1 MIKYLLEMF
10 LVSLIL
16 TIAIEFVVIWLLSRI
31 SCSMSF
37 IHKKQGVFLVVLVN
51 VLTNPPAVLIC
62 WLAGLYLT
70 NVSAM
75 IVQILTEAAVVIVEA
90 WIYHIFAKEKQW
102 DIRNPAVL
110 SGVANICSWLCGIAM
125 MAVRDI
131 LI

>member
-31 SCSMSF
+31 NRSMSF
-37 IHKKQGVFLVVLVN
+37 IRKKQGVFLVVLVN

-62 WLAGLYLT
+62 WLASLYMGNAL
-70 NVSAM
+70 AM
-75 IVQILTEAAVVIVEA
+75 IVQILTEAAVVVVEA
-90 WIYHIFAKEKQW
+90 WIYYIFAKEKQW
-102 DIRNPAVL
+102 DIRNPVIL
-110 SGVANICSWLCGIAM
+110 SCVANICSWLCGIAL

>member
-10 LVSLIL
+10 LVSLIM
-16 TIAIEFVVIWLLSRI
+16 TIAIELVAICLFSRI
-31 SCSMSF
+31 SRSMSF

-62 WLAGLYLT
+62 WIAGLYLG
-70 NVSAM
+70 NVQAM

-90 WIYHIFAKEKQW
+90 WVYHIFAKEKQW
-102 DIRNPAVL
+102 DIRNPVIL
-110 SGVANICSWLCGIAM
+110 SCMANICSWLCGNALM
-125 MAVRDI
+125 ELRNI